1 MNYGKNTSGFSAAD
15 QEKLRFDFI
24 STLWANS
31 EQNNLDTN
39 LDYHLR
45 IRSTI
50 ANKYILA
57 LDRLEKEELRQ
68 KLITIDKNI
77 KTVLN
82 LL

>member
-15 QEKLRFDFI
+15 QVKLRFDFI

-39 LDYHLR
+39 LDYHFR
-45 IRSTI
+45 MRSTI

>member
-1 MNYGKNTSGFSAAD
+1 MNYGKDTSGFSAAD

-57 LDRLEKEELRQ
+57 LDRLEKEELKQR
-68 KLITIDKNI
+68 LIIIDKNI

>member
-1 MNYGKNTSGFSAAD
+1 MNYGKNTSGHSAAD

-31 EQNNLDTN
+31 EQNNLDPN

-45 IRSTI
+45 MRNTI
-50 ANKYILA
+50 AKIYILE
-57 LDRLEKEELRQ
+57 LDKLEKEELRQ

-77 KTVLN
+77 KTILN

>member
-1 MNYGKNTSGFSAAD
+1 MNYGKNTIGFSAAD

-45 IRSTI
+45 MRSTI

-57 LDRLEKEELRQ
+57 LDRLEKEELKQR
-68 KLITIDKNI
+68 LIIIDKNI

>member
-1 MNYGKNTSGFSAAD
+1 MNYGKNTIGFSAAD

>member
-1 MNYGKNTSGFSAAD
+1 MNYGKNTSGHSAAD
-15 QEKLRFDFI
+15 QEKLRFDFV

-31 EQNNLDTN
+31 EQNNLDSN

-45 IRSTI
+45 MRSTI

>member
-1 MNYGKNTSGFSAAD
+1 MNYGKNTSGHSAAD
-15 QEKLRFDFI
+15 QEAINFEMFANF
-24 STLWANS
+24 WANS
-31 EQNNLDTN
+31 EQNKLDPN

-45 IRSTI
+45 MRSTI

-57 LDRLEKEELRQ
+57 LDRLEKEELKQR
-68 KLITIDKNI
+68 LIMIDKNI

>member
-1 MNYGKNTSGFSAAD
+1 MNYGKNTIGFSAAD

-45 IRSTI
+45 MRSTI

>member
-1 MNYGKNTSGFSAAD
+1 MNYGKNTIGFSAAD

-57 LDRLEKEELRQ
+57 LDRLEKEELKQR
-68 KLITIDKNI
+68 LIIIDKNI

>member
-31 EQNNLDTN
+31 EQNNLDPD
-39 LDYHLR
+39 LVYHFR
-45 IRSTI
+45 MRSTI

>member
-1 MNYGKNTSGFSAAD
+1 MNYGKNTSGHSAAD

-31 EQNNLDTN
+31 EQNNLDPN
-39 LDYHLR
+39 LDYYLR
-45 IRSTI
+45 MRNTN
-50 ANKYILA
+50 ANKYVLA
-57 LDRLEKEELRQ
+57 LDKLEKEELRQ

-82 LL
+82 LI

>member
-15 QEKLRFDFI
+15 QEKLRFDFV

-31 EQNNLDTN
+31 EQNNLDPN

-45 IRSTI
+45 MRNAI

-57 LDRLEKEELRQ
+57 LDKLEKEELRQ

>member
-1 MNYGKNTSGFSAAD
+1 MNYEKNTIGFSDAD

-57 LDRLEKEELRQ
+57 LDRLEKEELKQR
-68 KLITIDKNI
+68 LIIIDKNI

>member
-1 MNYGKNTSGFSAAD
+1 MNYGKNTSGHSAAD

-31 EQNNLDTN
+31 EQNKLDPN

-45 IRSTI
+45 MRSTI

-57 LDRLEKEELRQ
+57 LDRLEKEELKQR
-68 KLITIDKNI
+68 LIIIDKNI